1 MINSLQA
8 HATYLISK
16 YGKSVAN
23 LSILVS
29 LLYILVYYNDDGNL
43 RDAGVYFDSGIAV
56 LKGENPY
63 VASRWGSFG
72 PVPFSILLSVIPEGM
87 RAIAVRILSLAGI
100 YVFFR
105 IFCPNKR
112 LIEPF
117 AISFIILWTS
127 PVRELMVTNQMTGIA
142 IGLLALGAK
151 FLNPFTSFRDI
162 TKETLIGALFF
173 AMALDL
179 KPHICIF
186 FFLSWVIYKKSF
198 QKFLIVALTLFIT
211 HLTINL
217 SQMRILEKDWFTA
230 LSGVN
235 KSASQASLGD
245 SVSFWPIL
253 NYFIDAT
260 SFLYFASILITCALA
275 GVCFYSAFKGRWEEV
290 LILSFFIPSTSIY
303 YHYYD
308 AVPLCVLLVVMLFR
322 IGNPFLESFAISF
335 ILIPK
340 EYMSFRNQ
348 VLVLLVVGFL
358 TSRSMI
364 VSKSKKKELI
374 VGSTILG
381 LAASTLLHLINTWL
395 ELSDHLLQSLIV
407 TESLVIIMILY
418 FYARARKISIV

>member
-1 MINSLQA
+1 MTIKMQICASDMILKFGRYFA
-8 HATYLISK
+8 KI
-16 YGKSVAN
+16 
-23 LSILVS
+23 SILFS
-29 LLYILVYYNDDGNL
+29 MLYILGYYHDGGNL

-72 PVPFSILLSVIPEGM
+72 PVPFSILLSVIPEGI

-105 IFCPNKR
+105 IFYPNKR
-112 LIEPF
+112 LIEPL
-117 AISFIILWTS
+117 AISLIILWTS

-142 IGLLALGAK
+142 IGLLALGVK
-151 FLNPFTSFRDI
+151 FLNPFISFRDI
-162 TKETLIGALFF
+162 TKETIMGALFF

-198 QKFLIVALTLFIT
+198 QKFSIVVLTLFLT
-211 HLTINL
+211 HLIINL
-217 SQMRILEKDWFTA
+217 SQMRILEKDWFTS

-245 SVSFWPIL
+245 SLSFWPIL

-260 SFLYFASILITCALA
+260 LFLYFASILITCALA
-275 GVCFYSAFKGRWEEV
+275 GACFYWAYKGRWEQV
-290 LILSFFIPSTSIY
+290 LFLSFFIPSTSIY

-308 AVPLCVLLVVMLFR
+308 AIPLCVFFVVMLFR
-322 IGNPFLESFAISF
+322 IDNPFLISFAVSF

-348 VLVLLVVGFL
+348 FLVFMIVSLFTL
-358 TSRSMI
+358 RSMI
-364 VSKSKKKELI
+364 VNRHGNKAFI
-374 VGSTILG
+374 FISTALG
-381 LAASTLLHLINTWL
+381 LAASTLLHLTNTSL
-395 ELSDHLLQSLIV
+395 ELSDYLLQSLIV
-407 TESLVIIMILY
+407 TESLTIILVIY
-418 FYARARKISIV
+418 FYARRRKISVE